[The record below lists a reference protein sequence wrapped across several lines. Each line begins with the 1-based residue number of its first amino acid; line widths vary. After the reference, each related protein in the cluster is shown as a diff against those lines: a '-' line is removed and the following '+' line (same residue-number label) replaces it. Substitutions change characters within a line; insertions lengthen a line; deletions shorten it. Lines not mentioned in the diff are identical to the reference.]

1 MSALCAWC
9 TVQGRR
15 LGGVSGDI
23 SAPWLWRVGVSPLL
37 SIGCDA
43 HVFTSSIVQAR
54 GERGASVPSAPAGR
68 VAVGLCR
75 VWLIWNLSVPTA
87 GLPLHARRIQ
97 RLFRRP
103 ATAAAACGAGPAP
116 GCRYPWSE
124 RLSAPRGVYAPRR
137 RVALAARPRCACP
150 HTRLA
155 QPRPGVRRSRS
166 ARGACVACV
175 VSCTREHVSQA
186 SILYS
191 PPPPP
196 PAINSS
202 ISSSTASSRASFAC

>member
-1 MSALCAWC
+1 MPTCLLH
-9 TVQGRR
+9 R
-15 LGGVSGDI
+15 LFRHVENAARQSR
-23 SAPWLWRVGVSPLL
+23 APPL
-37 SIGCDA
+37 G
-43 HVFTSSIVQAR
+43 
-54 GERGASVPSAPAGR
+54 

-103 ATAAAACGAGPAP
+103 ATAAAACGAGLAP
-116 GCRYPWSE
+116 GCRYPWS
-124 RLSAPRGVYAPRR
+124 APRGVRAPRR
-137 RVALAARPRCACP
+137 PASRSRRGLGAPAHTHASHSRGPASAGLAARAGR
-150 HTRLA
+150 
-155 QPRPGVRRSRS
+155 VSRVS
-166 ARGACVACV
+166 C
-175 VSCTREHVSQA
+175 SCTREHVSQA